1 MIASIHD
8 AGEAFWG
15 ATEVFLVDSGMTLRQ
30 NRLRVGMELLGR
42 VMAEGR
48 DLLKALSLSPFSW
61 RATAGV
67 GLGPASRAS
76 TGRKR
81 DTGQFGIC
89 HLILLALPRGIEP
102 LFSP

>member
-15 ATEVFLVDSGMTLRQ
+15 ATEVFLLDSGMTLRQ

-67 GLGPASRAS
+67 GLGPTSCARVYGTQKGHRAIWNLS
-76 TGRKR
+76 LDIIG
-81 DTGQFGIC
+81 
-89 HLILLALPRGIEP
+89 AP
-102 LFSP
+102 